1 MKLIYG
7 TIVVE
12 GKDRVGKED
21 KVKILLHASFR
32 YYLLLLER
40 G

>member
-7 TIVVE
+7 TIAVE

-21 KVKILLHASFR
+21 KVKILHASFR
-32 YYLLLLER
+32 CYLLLER
-40 G
+40 GCV